1 MENAIGRLRRF
12 LPRGTKLAEVSEE
25 RFAAVVLAYNN
36 TPRKRLSYQ
45 TSVQVL
51 EEQVLHFKCGFTG
64 SGALPPTFSGCYGRM
79 Q

>member
-36 TPRKRLSYQ
+36 TPRKRLGYQ

-51 EEQVLHFKCGFTG
+51 EE
-64 SGALPPTFSGCYGRM
+64 
-79 Q
+79 